1 MNWNLANRLGLK
13 LQVQEAKLEFSVV
26 DFSLLASRSAGDLIL
41 PIDLAKTFSYLAETW
56 QIQGHGLEAICL
68 SNLIS
73 FPQHNCKTVCVGPIC
88 RLKSGLPF

>member
-41 PIDLAKTFSYLAETW
+41 PIDLAKTFKLSRRQLANS
-56 QIQGHGLEAICL
+56 GPRARGNL
-68 SNLIS
+68 SFEFDKFS
-73 FPQHNCKTVCVGPIC
+73 TT
-88 RLKSGLPF
+88 